1 MRQPDGD
8 GERAATVEDVT
19 AGAVQGRHSARRA
32 GLVSELLLAV
42 PPTLTVLAALWL
54 TETLIHRRVVFAA
67 LAASAFLIYR
77 DPKHQMNDVR
87 VMVTAHLCGAALG
100 LGAELLL
107 GPSYPAGAVA
117 MVATILTLIVLDAV
131 HPPAIAT
138 SLGFAIL
145 PSQGGVLGVFLLA
158 LALVAVLVVLQR
170 LALRTL
176 RSVERRT

>member
-1 MRQPDGD
+1 MKQLGGD

-19 AGAVQGRHSARRA
+19 AGAVHGRRSTRRGA
-32 GLVSELLLAV
+32 LVGELLLAI

-77 DPKHQMNDVR
+77 DPAHQMNNVR

-107 GPSYPAGAVA
+107 GPSYPAGAIA
-117 MVATILTLIVLDAV
+117 MTATIVVLILLDAV

-145 PSQGGVLGVFLLA
+145 PNQGHVLGVFLLT
-158 LALVAVLVVLQR
+158 LAMVATLVVLQR
-170 LALRTL
+170 LTLRTL
-176 RSVERRT
+176 RYVERRA

>member
-1 MRQPDGD
+1 MRQPG
-8 GERAATVEDVT
+8 GGAERAATVEDVT
-19 AGAVQGRHSARRA
+19 AGVVRGRHSTRRA

-54 TETLIHRRVVFAA
+54 TETLIHQRVVFAA

-77 DPKHQMNDVR
+77 DPAHQMNSVR

-107 GPSYPAGAVA
+107 GPSYTAGAVA
-117 MVATILTLIVLDAV
+117 MIATILTLIVLNAV

-145 PSQGGVLGVFLLA
+145 PNQEGVLGVFLLA
-158 LALVAVLVVLQR
+158 LAMVAVLVVLQR

-176 RSVERRT
+176 HYVERRA

>member
-19 AGAVQGRHSARRA
+19 AGAVHGRRSARRG
-32 GLVSELLLAV
+32 GLASELLLAV
-42 PPTLTVLAALWL
+42 PPTLAVLAALWL

-77 DPKHQMNDVR
+77 DPKHQMNNVR

-107 GPSYPAGAVA
+107 GPNYTAGAVA

-145 PSQGGVLGVFLLA
+145 PNQEGVLGVFLLA
-158 LALVAVLVVLQR
+158 LAVVAVLVVLQR
-170 LALRTL
+170 LALVML
-176 RSVERRT
+176 RHGKRHS

>member
-1 MRQPDGD
+1 MKQLGGD

-19 AGAVQGRHSARRA
+19 AGAVHGRRSTRRGA
-32 GLVSELLLAV
+32 LVGELLLAI

-67 LAASAFLIYR
+67 LAASAFLIYC
-77 DPKHQMNDVR
+77 DPAHQMNNVR

-100 LGAELLL
+100 LGVELLL
-107 GPSYPAGAVA
+107 GPSYPAGAIA
-117 MVATILTLIVLDAV
+117 MTATIVVLILLDAV

-145 PSQGGVLGVFLLA
+145 PNQGHVLGVFLLT
-158 LALVAVLVVLQR
+158 LAMVATLVVLQR
-170 LALRTL
+170 LTLRTL
-176 RSVERRT
+176 RYVERRA